1 MVTFLVEVFDQNR
14 CSKDKTSKQS
24 TKKVVKSAAVF
35 DMQVQTY
42 FFILAKVF
50 S

>member
-35 DMQVQTY
+35 DMKVHTTLYLQK
-42 FFILAKVF
+42 FLAD
-50 S
+50 